1 MKYVIGFLLFVLLF
15 YLLSFA
21 RHNWKKKNKLAA
33 IGMVLLGIT
42 AFGLAYFVLFLG
54 NYEM

>member
-21 RHNWKKKNKLAA
+21 GHNWKKKNKLAA
-33 IGMVLLGIT
+33 IGVALLGIT
-42 AFGLAYFVLFLG
+42 AFGLACFVLFFG